1 VDNLGHVA
9 VTKKFLPLSST
20 THISAKANAP
30 TWQGVVRVFLRVLV
44 GLWLCLVLAW
54 AALHAFI
61 LPRVA
66 ENQTWLQQ
74 QASRAL
80 GVRVQVG
87 ALQVAGSWWLPWLQL
102 HEVGLFDAQ
111 GREALHLSHVT
122 LAFSPV
128 SLLRGGFEQV
138 VIDQPDLDI
147 RRDAQGRV
155 WVAGLPL
162 HNESQ
167 DTDAADWFFSQN
179 QFLIRQ
185 GSLRWQDDYLQGARL
200 RANSLQG
207 DAVQEAQAAVLVLSD
222 VNVTVLNG
230 WRQHDLRL
238 DATPPVHVGARLS
251 VRGQFEQPLLAR
263 AGDWQQWR
271 GQMYADFPTVDISH
285 LRQWIPLERGVSLQ
299 TGIGTLRAWVDVE
312 HGRPIA
318 LTADVSL
325 ESVNVKLGADLQA
338 LQLKNMQG
346 RVGASWLSSAYE
358 INSQDLSFETLQGE
372 RWPGGDIRVSWQGD
386 DARTGTFHADRMDLK
401 ALSQVAQRLPLPDDV
416 HEALLALQPQGQA
429 NKLQIHWQRPLGA
442 DTTPSVYSAKGQLV
456 QFSLQHNPQAQTFWS
471 HWPGVENLNLD
482 FEITQ
487 QGGKAKL
494 SMQNGSLTLPMGLED
509 KSIML
514 TQANA
519 LGSWVKNDKGL
530 QVQINQASL
539 SNDDLSGEFSG
550 NWKMGSAQAPFPG
563 VLDLTANLS
572 RVQAQRV
579 HRYLP
584 DVLSPQVR
592 QYVQQAVVAGVGEKV
607 KLRVRGDLR
616 DMPFLDPKQ
625 GEFSVSAQVSRGHFA
640 YVPPD
645 AQSVQRKQ
653 AAWPALENIDGEL
666 LFERG
671 GLHFKGKT
679 HLTHAPNVT
688 WQHVEVNVPS
698 LSEPEVAVKA
708 EGRGP
713 LQEVLATVNNS
724 ALNPLIDGALNKALV
739 NGDAE
744 LVLGLTVP
752 VHQLDKTKITGQ
764 VQFKDN
770 ELQVVPGT
778 PVLTRTQG
786 LLNFDAQGFQVKDL
800 KAKTLGGDVTLQG
813 GLSFSE
819 TQSKAPKQL
828 QMSGQLTTDGLR
840 QAKEM
845 GFLTRLALNTTGRA
859 NYQATLGIKRGQP
872 ELLISSD
879 LKGMALNLPAPLN
892 KAANVT
898 LPLRIE
904 TQLTK
909 DSAAPKAKVLQDV
922 LRVSLGRTANA
933 TYVRDLSQPQF
944 KVLSGMISVGA
955 SAVDSTL
962 TRSNGVALN
971 LDLSYLDADAWSQL
985 LTQWTGV
992 PVVPVGVA
1000 QSRPKAPNKNA
1011 RVVGMASDAGNAVDY
1026 VPTSLAV
1033 RADQLKLT
1041 DRVLHQ
1047 VVVGGSRVGE
1057 LWRLNTSAQELNGAI
1072 ELRPSVG
1079 NTPAQ
1084 LYARLTY
1091 LNIPPSAVADVESM
1105 LSEQPSS
1112 IPALDIVVND
1122 LTLRGKKLGR
1132 LEIDAVN
1139 QAGATPNSREWRLNK
1154 FNVTMPEATLTAKGD
1169 WAADGLNSRRTQLN
1183 FVLDVRDSGQL
1194 LTRLG
1199 TPNAVRE
1206 GRGKLQG
1213 QLTWRGSPITLDYA
1227 SMTGQINLNI
1237 EKGQF
1242 LKTEPG
1248 AARLLGVLNLQALP
1262 RRLTLDFNDVF
1273 SEGFAFDFFRG
1284 DVRIDQG
1291 IAFTNNL
1298 QMKGV
1303 AAGALI
1309 EGRADLARETQDL
1322 KVVVVP
1328 DINAGAASLY
1338 MATINPL
1345 VGLTSYLAQL
1355 VLSRPLVRAGTT
1367 EFRIDGTW
1375 SQPRVTEVN

>member
-1 VDNLGHVA
+1 M
-9 VTKKFLPLSST
+9 
-20 THISAKANAP
+20 
-30 TWQGVVRVFLRVLV
+30 RVFLRVLV
-44 GLWLCLVLAW
+44 SLWLCLVLAW
-54 AALHAFI
+54 CALHAFI

-102 HEVGLFDAQ
+102 HEVSLFDAQ

-162 HNESQ
+162 QNESQ
-167 DTDAADWFFSQN
+167 GTDAADWFFSQK

-185 GSLRWQDDYLQGARL
+185 GSLRWQDEYLHGVGSQGDH
-200 RANSLQG
+200 LQG
-207 DAVQEAQAAVLVLSD
+207 DLLQSAQAPVLVLSD
-222 VNVTVLNG
+222 VNITVLNG
-230 WRQHDLRL
+230 WHHHDLRL

-251 VRGQFEQPLLAR
+251 LRGQFEQPWFAR
-263 AGDWQQWR
+263 AADWQQWR
-271 GQMYADFPTVDISH
+271 GQMYADFPTVDVSH

-299 TGIGTLRAWVDVE
+299 TGVGALRAWADVE
-312 HGRPIA
+312 QGRPIA

-325 ESVNVKLGADLQA
+325 QAVNVKLGADLQA

-358 INSQDLSFETLQGE
+358 ISSQDLSFETLQGE

-386 DARTGTFHADRMDLK
+386 DARAGTFQADRMDLG
-401 ALSQVAQRLPLPDDV
+401 ALSQVAQRLPLPDPMHD
-416 HEALLALQPQGQA
+416 ALLALQPQGQA

-442 DTTPSVYSAKGQLV
+442 DTSPSIYNAKGQLV
-456 QFSLQHNPQAQTFWS
+456 QFSLRHNPQAQAFWS

-494 SMQNGSLTLPMGLED
+494 SIQKGSLTLPMGLED
-509 KSIML
+509 KHILL

-519 LGSWVKNDKGL
+519 QGSWVNGDKGL
-530 QVQINQASL
+530 QVQINQASI
-539 SNDDLSGEFSG
+539 SNEDLSGEFSG
-550 NWKMGSAQAPFPG
+550 NWKMGTPEMPLPG
-563 VLDLTANLS
+563 VLDLTANLT
-572 RVQAQRV
+572 RVQAKQV
-579 HRYLP
+579 YRYLP
-584 DVLSPQVR
+584 DVISPQAR
-592 QYVQQAVVAGVGEKV
+592 QYVQQAVVAGVGDKV
-607 KLRVRGDLR
+607 KVRLRGDLN
-616 DMPFLDPKQ
+616 DMPFHDPKQ
-625 GEFSVSAQVSRGHFA
+625 GDFSVSAHVTKGHFV
-640 YVPPD
+640 YVQPD
-645 AQSVQRKQ
+645 APSAQRKQ
-653 AAWPALENIDGEL
+653 LAWPALEQIEGDL

-671 GLHFKGKT
+671 GVQFKGKT
-679 HLTHAPNVT
+679 HLTHAPNVA
-688 WQHVEVNVPS
+688 WQSVDVSVPLLDELVVS
-698 LSEPEVAVKA
+698 VKA
-708 EGRGP
+708 QGRGP

-724 ALNPLIDGALNKALV
+724 ALSPLIDGALNKALA
-739 NGDAE
+739 NGAVDVA
-744 LVLGLTVP
+744 LDLTVP
-752 VHQLDKTKITGQ
+752 VSQLNKTKVTGQ

-786 LLNFDAQGFQVKDL
+786 VLNFDNQSFQVKDL
-800 KAKTLGGDVTLQG
+800 KAKTLGGDVTVQG
-813 GLSFSE
+813 GLSFAEGFSGGP
-819 TQSKAPKQL
+819 SKAPKQL
-828 QMSGQLTTDGLR
+828 QMTGQLSSDGLR

-845 GFLTRLALNTTGRA
+845 GFVSSLAINASGRT

-872 ELLISSD
+872 ELLITSD
-879 LKGMALNLPAPLN
+879 LKGMALNLPPPLN
-892 KAANVT
+892 KAANAT

-909 DSAAPKAKVLQDV
+909 DSTVPKAKVLQDV
-922 LRVSLGRTANA
+922 LRVSLGRTASA
-933 TYVRDLSQPQF
+933 SYVRDLSQPQA
-944 KVLSGMISVGA
+944 KVLSGVISVGPA
-955 SAVDSTL
+955 AFDSTV
-962 TRSNGVALN
+962 TINSGVVLN
-971 LDLSYLDADAWSQL
+971 LDLSYLDVDAWSQL
-985 LTQWTGV
+985 LT
-992 PVVPVGVA
+992 PSSVVSVGVA
-1000 QSRPKAPNKNA
+1000 QPRARAPSKNA
-1011 RVVGMASDAGNAVDY
+1011 RVVGLAAETGNVMDY
-1026 VPTSLAV
+1026 VPTTLAV
-1033 RADQLKLT
+1033 RAEQIKLT
-1041 DRVLHQ
+1041 DRVLNQ
-1047 VVVGGSRVGE
+1047 VVVSGTRMGE
-1057 LWRLNTSAQELNGAI
+1057 LWRLNTSAKELSGAI
-1072 ELRPSVG
+1072 ELRPAVG
-1079 NTPAQ
+1079 NNPAQ
-1084 LYARLTY
+1084 LYARLAY

-1132 LEIDAVN
+1132 FEIEAVN
-1139 QAGATPNSREWRLNK
+1139 QAGAAPNSREWRLNK
-1154 FNVTMPEATLTAKGD
+1154 FNVALPEATLTAKGD
-1169 WAADGLNSRRTQLN
+1169 WAADASSARRTQLN

-1199 TPNAVRE
+1199 TPNAVRD

-1213 QLTWRGSPITLDYA
+1213 QISWRGSPVTMDFA
-1227 SMTGQINLNI
+1227 SMTGQININI
-1237 EKGQF
+1237 EKGKF

-1262 RRLTLDFNDVF
+1262 RRLAFDFNDVF

-1284 DVRIDQG
+1284 DARIDQG

-1303 AAGALI
+1303 AVGALI

-1355 VLSRPLVRAGTT
+1355 VLSRPLNKAATT

>member
-1 VDNLGHVA
+1 M
-9 VTKKFLPLSST
+9 
-20 THISAKANAP
+20 
-30 TWQGVVRVFLRVLV
+30 VRVFLRVVV
-44 GLWLCLVLAW
+44 GLWLILILGW
-54 AALHAFI
+54 GALHAFI

-66 ENQTWLQQ
+66 ENQNWLQQ

-87 ALQVAGSWWLPWLQL
+87 ALQVTGGWWLPWLQL
-102 HEVGLFDAQ
+102 HDVGLYDAQ

-122 LAFSPV
+122 LAFSPA

-155 WVAGLPL
+155 WVAGLAL
-162 HNESQ
+162 QNESQ
-167 DTDAADWFFSQN
+167 DTDAADWFFSQK

-185 GSLRWQDDYLQGARL
+185 GSLRWQDEQMHGP
-200 RANSLQG
+200 
-207 DAVQEAQAAVLVLSD
+207 QAPVLVLSD

-230 WRQHDLRL
+230 WRHHDVRL

-263 AGDWQQWR
+263 AGDWHLWR
-271 GQMYADFPTVDISH
+271 GQLFADFPAVDVSH
-285 LRQWIPLERGVSLQ
+285 LRQWIPLERGFSLE
-299 TGIGTLRAWVDVE
+299 TGTGALRAWADVE
-312 HGRPIA
+312 QGRPVG
-318 LTADVSL
+318 LMADVAL
-325 ESVNVKLGADLQA
+325 EAVNVKLGADLLA

-358 INSQDLSFETLQGE
+358 ISSQDLTFETVQGE

-386 DARTGTFHADRMDLK
+386 DARAGTFHADRMDLG

-416 HEALLALQPQGQA
+416 HNALLSLQPHGQA
-429 NKLQIHWQRPLGA
+429 NKLQIHWQRPLGE
-442 DTTPSVYSAKGQLV
+442 DSSPSIYSAKGQLV
-456 QFSLQHNPQAQTFWS
+456 RLSLQHNPQPQAFWAQ
-471 HWPGVENLNLD
+471 WPGVENLDID

-494 SMQNGSLTLPMGLED
+494 SIQKGSLTLPFGLED
-509 KSIML
+509 THIALS
-514 TQANA
+514 QAAAQGTWTN
-519 LGSWVKNDKGL
+519 SDKGV
-530 QVQINQASL
+530 QVQINQASI

-550 NWKMGSAQAPFPG
+550 SWKMGSAQAPFPG
-563 VLDLTANLS
+563 VLDLTANLT
-572 RVQAQRV
+572 RVQAKKV
-579 HRYLP
+579 YRYLP
-584 DVLSPQVR
+584 DVLSAQVR
-592 QYVQQAVVAGVGEKV
+592 QYVQQAVVAGVGDKV
-607 KLRVRGDLR
+607 KLRLRGDLR
-616 DMPFLDPKQ
+616 DMPFLDAKQ
-625 GEFSVSAQVSRGHFA
+625 GEFSVLAKVSNGHFA

-645 AQSVQRKQ
+645 AKSVQRKQ
-653 AAWPALENIDGEL
+653 AAWPALEHIDGEL

-671 GLHFKGKT
+671 GVHFKGKT
-679 HLTHAPNVT
+679 HVAHAPNVA
-688 WQHVEVNVPS
+688 WQNVDVSVPL
-698 LSEPEVAVKA
+698 LSDPVVSVKA

-713 LQEVLATVNNS
+713 LRELLATVNNS
-724 ALNPLIDGALNKALV
+724 ALSPLVDGALSKALA
-739 NGDAE
+739 NGEADLA
-744 LVLGLTVP
+744 LGLTVP
-752 VHQLDKTKITGQ
+752 VNQLDKTKVNGQ

-770 ELQVVPGT
+770 ELQVLPGT
-778 PVLTRTQG
+778 PVLTQTKGQ
-786 LLNFDAQGFQVKDL
+786 LNFDGQGFQVKDI
-800 KAKTLGGDVTLQG
+800 KAKTLGGDVSVQG
-813 GLSFSE
+813 GLSFVEGS
-819 TQSKAPKQL
+819 TKAPKQL
-828 QMSGQLTTDGLR
+828 QMTGQLSSDGLR

-845 GFLTRLALNTTGRA
+845 GFVSRLAQNITGRT
-859 NYQATLGIKRGQP
+859 NYQATVGIKRGQP
-872 ELLISSD
+872 ELLITSD
-879 LKGMALNLPAPLN
+879 LKGMALSLPQPLN
-892 KAANVT
+892 KAANAT

-909 DSAAPKAKVLQDV
+909 DSTVAKAKVLQDV

-933 TYVRDLSQPQF
+933 SYVRDLSQPQA
-944 KVLSGMISVGA
+944 KVLSGVILVGA
-955 SAVDSTL
+955 GALESAV
-962 TRSNGVALN
+962 TRSSGVALN
-971 LDLSYLDADAWSQL
+971 LDLAYLDADAWSQL
-985 LTQWTGV
+985 LSQWTGV
-992 PVVPVGVA
+992 PVGVA
-1000 QSRPKAPNKNA
+1000 QPRSKTPIKNT
-1011 RVVGMASDAGNAVDY
+1011 RVVGVMADVGNALDY
-1026 VPTSLAV
+1026 VPSTLAV
-1033 RADQLKLT
+1033 RAEQIKLT
-1041 DRVLHQ
+1041 DRMLHQ
-1047 VVVGGSRVGE
+1047 VVVGGTRVGE
-1057 LWRLNTSAQELNGAI
+1057 MWRLNASAQELNGAI

-1084 LYARLTY
+1084 LFARLVY

-1132 LEIDAVN
+1132 LEIEAVN

-1154 FNVTMPEATLTAKGD
+1154 FNVSMPEATLTAKGD
-1169 WAADGLNSRRTQLN
+1169 WAADGASTRRTQLN
-1183 FVLDVRDSGQL
+1183 FVLEVRDSGQL

-1199 TPNAVRE
+1199 TPNAVRD
-1206 GRGKLQG
+1206 GRGKVQG

-1237 EKGQF
+1237 EKGKF

-1262 RRLTLDFNDVF
+1262 RRFMLDFNDVF

-1284 DVRIDQG
+1284 DASIDQG

-1303 AAGALI
+1303 AVGALI

-1355 VLSRPLVRAGTT
+1355 VLSRPLVKAGTT

>member
-1 VDNLGHVA
+1 M
-9 VTKKFLPLSST
+9 
-20 THISAKANAP
+20 
-30 TWQGVVRVFLRVLV
+30 LV

-54 AALHAFI
+54 SALHAFI

-111 GREALHLSHVT
+111 GREALHLRHVT

-167 DTDAADWFFSQN
+167 DTDAADWFFSQK

-185 GSLRWQDDYLQGARL
+185 GSLRWQDDHLH
-200 RANSLQG
+200 G
-207 DAVQEAQAAVLVLSD
+207 DKAPVLVLSD

-271 GQMYADFPTVDISH
+271 GQMYADFPSIDVSH

-299 TGIGTLRAWVDVE
+299 TGVGALRAWTDVE
-312 HGRPIA
+312 QGRPIA

-325 ESVNVKLGADLQA
+325 EAVNVKLGADLQA

-358 INSQDLSFETLQGE
+358 ISSQDLSFETVQGE

-386 DARTGTFHADRMDLK
+386 DARAGTFQADRMDLG

-416 HEALLALQPQGQA
+416 HDALMALQPQGQA
-429 NKLQIHWQRPLGA
+429 NKLQVHWQRPLGG
-442 DTTPSVYSAKGQLV
+442 DTSPSLYSAKGQLV
-456 QFSLQHNPQAQTFWS
+456 QLSMLHNPKAQAFWA

-494 SMQNGSLTLPMGLED
+494 SIQKGSLTLPMGLEE
-509 KSIML
+509 KHISL
-514 TQANA
+514 TQAHA
-519 LGSWVKNDKGL
+519 QGSWVNGDKGL

-550 NWKMGSAQAPFPG
+550 SWKMGAAQAPFPG
-563 VLDLTANLS
+563 VLDLTANLTQ
-572 RVQAQRV
+572 VQAKKV
-579 HRYLP
+579 YRYLP

-607 KLRVRGDLR
+607 KVRLRGDLR
-616 DMPFLDPKQ
+616 DMPFLDAKQ
-625 GEFSVSAQVSRGHFA
+625 GEFSVLAQVSQGHFA

-645 AQSVQRKQ
+645 VQSVQRKQ
-653 AAWPALENIDGEL
+653 AAWPALEHIEGEL

-671 GLHFKGKT
+671 GLHFKGRT
-679 HLTHAPNVT
+679 HLTHAPNVP
-688 WQHVEVNVPS
+688 WQSVDVTVPS
-698 LSEPEVAVKA
+698 LSEPVVSVKA
-708 EGRGP
+708 QGQGP
-713 LQEVLATVNNS
+713 LQEILATVNNS
-724 ALNPLIDGALNKALV
+724 ALGPLIDGALNKALAT
-739 NGDAE
+739 GEAE
-744 LVLGLTVP
+744 VALGLTVP
-752 VHQLDKTKITGQ
+752 VHQLEKTKVTGQ

-786 LLNFDAQGFQVKDL
+786 GLSFDGQGFQVKGI

-813 GLSFSE
+813 GLSFADGP
-819 TQSKAPKQL
+819 SKAPKQL
-828 QMSGQLTTDGLR
+828 QMAGQVSSDGLR
-840 QAKEM
+840 QAREM
-845 GFLTRLALNTTGRA
+845 GFVSRLALNASGRA
-859 NYQATLGIKRGQP
+859 NYQATLGIKRGQS
-872 ELLISSD
+872 ELLITSD
-879 LKGMALNLPAPLN
+879 LKGMALNLPPPLN
-892 KAANVT
+892 KAVNAT

-904 TQLTK
+904 TQLSK
-909 DSAAPKAKVLQDV
+909 DSTVAKAKVLQDV
-922 LRVSLGRTANA
+922 LRVSLGRIASA
-933 TYVRDLSQPQF
+933 SYVRDLSQPQA
-944 KVLSGMISVGA
+944 KVLSGVILVGSGA
-955 SAVDSTL
+955 IDSGL
-962 TRSNGVALN
+962 TRSSGVALN
-971 LDLSYLDADAWSQL
+971 LDMSYLDADAWSQL

-992 PVVPVGVA
+992 PVGVV
-1000 QSRPKAPNKNA
+1000 QPRPKTPLKNA
-1011 RVVGMASDAGNAVDY
+1011 RVVGLAADAGNALDY
-1026 VPTSLAV
+1026 VPTTLAV
-1033 RADQLKLT
+1033 RAEQIKLT
-1041 DRVLHQ
+1041 DRMLHQ
-1047 VVVGGSRVGE
+1047 VVVGGTRVGE

-1084 LYARLTY
+1084 LYARLVY

-1139 QAGATPNSREWRLNK
+1139 QAGAAPNSREWRLNK

-1169 WAADGLNSRRTQLN
+1169 WAADGLNTRRTQLN

-1199 TPNAVRE
+1199 TPNAVRD
-1206 GRGKLQG
+1206 GRGKVQG

-1273 SEGFAFDFFRG
+1273 SQGFAFDFFRG

-1303 AAGALI
+1303 AVGALI

-1355 VLSRPLVRAGTT
+1355 VLSRPLGKAATT

>member
-1 VDNLGHVA
+1 MRAQVGSGGVDNLGQVA
-9 VTKKFLPLSST
+9 VTKKFLPLSPT
-20 THISAKANAP
+20 THISAKAFAP
-30 TWQGVVRVFLRVLV
+30 TWHGVVRVFLRVVV
-44 GLWLCLVLAW
+44 GLWLCLILAW
-54 AALHAFI
+54 CALHAFV

-66 ENQTWLQQ
+66 EHQAWLQQ

-87 ALQVAGSWWLPWLQL
+87 ALQVAGGWWLPWLQL
-102 HEVGLFDAQ
+102 HDVGLYDAQ

-122 LAFSPV
+122 LAFSPA

-147 RRDAQGRV
+147 RRDALGRV
-155 WVAGLPL
+155 WVAGLAL
-162 HNESQ
+162 QNESQ
-167 DTDAADWFFSQN
+167 DSAAADWFFSQK

-185 GSLRWQDDYLQGARL
+185 GNLRWQDEHMQGA
-200 RANSLQG
+200 
-207 DAVQEAQAAVLVLSD
+207 QAPVLVLSD

-230 WRQHDLRL
+230 WRHHDLRL

-251 VRGQFEQPLLAR
+251 LRGQFDQPLWAR

-271 GQMYADFPTVDISH
+271 GQMYADFPTVDVSH
-285 LRQWIPLERGVSLQ
+285 LRQWIPLERGLSLQ
-299 TGIGTLRAWVDVE
+299 TGIGALRAWADVE
-312 HGRPIA
+312 QGHPVA

-325 ESVNVKLGADLQA
+325 EAVNVKLGADLKA
-338 LQLKNMQG
+338 LQLKNMHG
-346 RVGASWLSSAYE
+346 RVGASWQSSAYE
-358 INSQDLSFETLQGE
+358 VSSQDLSFETLEGE

-386 DARTGTFHADRMDLK
+386 DARAGTFHADRMDLG
-401 ALSQVAQRLPLPDDV
+401 ALSQVAQRLPLPDKV
-416 HEALLALQPQGQA
+416 HDALMALQPQGQA
-429 NKLQIHWQRPLGA
+429 NKLQIHWQRPLGEDA
-442 DTTPSVYSAKGQLV
+442 SPSLYRAKGQLA
-456 QFSLQHNPQAQTFWS
+456 QLSLQHSPQPQAVWA
-471 HWPGVENLNLD
+471 HWPGVENLNID

-494 SMQNGSLTLPMGLED
+494 SIHKGSLTLPAGLED
-509 KSIML
+509 KHI
-514 TQANA
+514 A
-519 LGSWVKNDKGL
+519 LSHATAQGSWVNGDKGV
-530 QVQINQASL
+530 QVQINQASI

-584 DVLSPQVR
+584 EVLSLQVR
-592 QYVQQAVVAGVGEKV
+592 QYVKQAVVAGVGEKV
-607 KLRVRGDLR
+607 KVRLRGDLN
-616 DMPFLDPKQ
+616 DMPFLDAKQ
-625 GEFSVSAQVSRGHFA
+625 GEFSVSAQVSKGHFA
-640 YVPPD
+640 YVPPN

-653 AAWPALENIDGEL
+653 AAWPALEQLDGDL

-671 GLHFKGKT
+671 GLQFKGKT
-679 HLTHAPNVT
+679 HLTHASNVV
-688 WQHVEVNVPS
+688 WQNVDVTVPA
-698 LSEPEVAVKA
+698 LSDPVVGVKA

-713 LQEVLATVNNS
+713 LQELLATVNNS
-724 ALNPLIDGALNKALV
+724 ALSPLIEGALSKALA
-739 NGDAE
+739 NGEAE
-744 LVLGLTVP
+744 VALGLTVP
-752 VHQLDKTKITGQ
+752 VSQLDKTKITGH

-778 PVLTRTQG
+778 PMLTQTQG
-786 LLNFDAQGFQVKDL
+786 QLKFDGQGFQFKDL
-800 KAKTLGGDVTLQG
+800 KAKTLGGDVAIKG
-813 GLSFSE
+813 GLSFSDRP
-819 TQSKAPKQL
+819 TQAPKQL
-828 QMSGQLTTDGLR
+828 QLLGQLSSEGLR

-845 GFLTRLALNTTGRA
+845 GFVSRLANHATGRA
-859 NYQATLGIKRGQP
+859 NYQATVGIKRGQP
-872 ELLISSD
+872 ELLITSD
-879 LKGMALNLPAPLN
+879 LKGMALALPQPLN
-892 KAANVT
+892 KAANAV

-909 DSAAPKAKVLQDV
+909 DSTVAKAKVLQDV
-922 LRVSLGRTANA
+922 LRVSLGRIANA
-933 TYVRDLSQPQF
+933 SYVRDLSQPQA
-944 KVLSGMISVGA
+944 KVMSGVISVGA
-955 SAVDSTL
+955 SAGDSTL
-962 TRSNGVALN
+962 TRSSGVALN
-971 LDLSYLDADAWSQL
+971 LDLPYLDADAWSQL
-985 LTQWTGV
+985 LNQWTGA
-992 PVVPVGVA
+992 PAGVT
-1000 QSRPKAPNKNA
+1000 QTKPKPPLKNP
-1011 RVVGMASDAGNAVDY
+1011 RVVGLAVDTGNAMEY

-1033 RADQLKLT
+1033 RAEQIKLT
-1041 DRVLHQ
+1041 ERVLHQ
-1047 VVVGGSRVGE
+1047 VVVGGTRVGE

-1079 NTPAQ
+1079 NAPAQ
-1084 LYARLTY
+1084 LYARLIY

-1132 LEIDAVN
+1132 LEIEAVN
-1139 QAGATPNSREWRLNK
+1139 QAGATTNSREWRLNK
-1154 FNVTMPEATLTAKGD
+1154 FNVSMPEATLTGKGD
-1169 WAADGLNSRRTQLN
+1169 WVADGASTRRTQLN
-1183 FVLDVRDSGQL
+1183 FVLEVRDSGQL

-1199 TPNAVRE
+1199 TPNAVRD
-1206 GRGKLQG
+1206 GRGKVQG
-1213 QLTWRGSPITLDYA
+1213 QLSWRGSPITLDYA

-1237 EKGQF
+1237 EKGKF

-1262 RRLTLDFNDVF
+1262 RRFMLDFNDVF

-1284 DVRIDQG
+1284 DARIDQG
-1291 IAFTNNL
+1291 VAFTNNL

-1303 AAGALI
+1303 AVGALI

-1355 VLSRPLVRAGTT
+1355 VLSRPLVKAGTT